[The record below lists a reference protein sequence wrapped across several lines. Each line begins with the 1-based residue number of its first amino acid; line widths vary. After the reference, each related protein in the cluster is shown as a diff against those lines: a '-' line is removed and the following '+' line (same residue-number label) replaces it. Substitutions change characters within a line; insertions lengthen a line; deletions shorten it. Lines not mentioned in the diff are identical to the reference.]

1 MTITAIDEKSPHL
14 KQIVAFARANTST
27 LGFLPKEAF
36 LEGARR
42 RTLLVALDD
51 VGNCLGYLLYGISGK
66 KMLAYIVHLCVRPE
80 YRKRKVAS
88 ALVKELRAVTGNT
101 LRDRKSTRLN
111 SSHLVISY
119 AVFCLKKKR

>member
-14 KQIVAFARANTST
+14 KQIVALARANTST
-27 LGFLPKEAF
+27 LGFLPKDAF
-36 LEGARR
+36 LEGAHR

-80 YRKRKVAS
+80 DRKRKVAS
-88 ALVKELRAVTGNT
+88 ALVEELKAVTGNT
-101 LRDRKSTRLN
+101 LRGIRVRCRRDFEAN
-111 SSHLVISY
+111 HV
-119 AVFCLKKKR
+119 